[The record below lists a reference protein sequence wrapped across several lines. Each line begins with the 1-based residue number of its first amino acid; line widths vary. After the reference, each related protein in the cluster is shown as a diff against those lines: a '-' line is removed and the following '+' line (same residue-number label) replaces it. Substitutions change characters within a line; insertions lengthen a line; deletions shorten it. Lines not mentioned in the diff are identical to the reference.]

1 MMPNRIVFGR
11 IVAIVTCAIVLV
23 GMAACGWAEV
33 DKGRA
38 RVTPWSGHW
47 WPTAKGE
54 LVKGYRP
61 GEPGP
66 LVKYDLALGR
76 QNRPASNWY
85 MQHEY
90 KPDAPG
96 WWGYCH
102 AWAAAAVV
110 EKEPRQERQSGGQVF
125 HVGDSK
131 GLLCVVHNADP
142 ATFWGDRYGDGIND
156 DRQDIRPCLLW
167 QVLRSHMRDR
177 RLPLIIDF
185 DAGPEVWNMPV
196 YQYEVRYT
204 RRGHRVQGR
213 MTLWLVGFSGDADA
227 VGSATGTKTY
237 EFVVRVDGGGNVVL
251 GSGEWTGPSRSDH
264 PDFAWFP
271 VARRT
276 SNPFVEYPA
285 VYRIAFNA
293 EPSED
298 TVIVSLPATPAP
310 GGGGPGPVS
319 VSPGATVP
327 ATGPQPGGQPVGP
340 WGVPGEGVVSALP
353 GFLQPLAA
361 LQAPDAGFGV
371 KIRVDRG
378 GYNELAN
385 VAVYHIDDPIAIYF
399 RVDRDCW
406 IGVVDFGTSGKVQ
419 PIAGWWNKRV
429 RGGRRYRIPERGGFQ
444 VVGPPGYEFVRIFAS
459 EVPFEKLSPALASAG
474 QSAAA
479 PAAGGSKEKLV
490 KDILQ
495 VTQAGARWSTAAT
508 CFRIVQYKEPGGKNG
523 K

>member
-204 RRGHRVQGR
+204 RRGRRVQGR

-298 TVIVSLPATPAP
+298 TVIVSLPPSPGP
-310 GGGGPGPVS
+310 GGGATEPSSSTASPSTS
-319 VSPGATVP
+319 VSITP
-327 ATGPQPGGQPVGP
+327 PQPGTQTVGP
-340 WGVPGEGVVSALP
+340 WGVPGQNVLSALP
-353 GFLQPLAA
+353 QPLQQLAM
-361 LQAPDAGFGV
+361 LKPPDPNFRID
-371 KIRVDRG
+371 IRVDRG
-378 GYNELAN
+378 DFGSASIP
-385 VAVYHIDDPIAIYF
+385 VYRVDDPIAIFFVPHRACY
-399 RVDRDCW
+399 VTVLDY
-406 IGVVDFGTSGKVQ
+406 GTSGRVSVLR
-419 PIAGWWNKRV
+419 PWWNRKV
-429 RGGRRYRIPERGGFQ
+429 EPGREYRIPERGGFQ
-444 VVGPPGYEFVRIFAS
+444 VGGPPGYELVRVIGTVKPIDQL
-459 EVPFEKLSPALASAG
+459 VPGLGKTPPTAL
-474 QSAAA
+474 
-479 PAAGGSKEKLV
+479 GSKGV

-495 VTQAGARWSTAAT
+495 VQQAGNSWTTNQAVFKIVAKDARP
-508 CFRIVQYKEPGGKNG
+508 KK
-523 K
+523 